1 MRVNGKKK
9 ITKFMGSH
17 SASRAPLRAWTQI
30 AENAAWRTPS
40 DIKREFASASF
51 LSNNRVIFN
60 IGGNKFRLVVIVVY
74 TQDTLIVSWI
84 GTHAEYDK
92 LNL

>member
-1 MRVNGKKK
+1 MRINGKKK
-9 ITKFMGSH
+9 ITKFMTAH

-30 AENAAWRTPS
+30 TENAAWETPA
-40 DIKREFASASF
+40 DIKREFAAASF

-60 IGGNKFRLVVIVVY
+60 IGGNKFRLLVIAVY
-74 TQDTLIVSWI
+74 TQETVIVSWI
-84 GTHAEYDK
+84 GTHSEYNK